1 MIRQLLTSAVVLFA
15 TPILAGDPLSVCIGP
30 DGAMRLIETG
40 FFCKKEETLKKF
52 TEWEPGFEDKRE
64 DPEVTSLRSR
74 LETAERRLGR
84 LDSKLQALEFKNS
97 DSDASEIHS
106 LKAPFEV
113 TGKAGKVILR
123 VTDEVDGNLGGGAQV
138 TIASSTES
146 GYGLRVYNSMGLVVG
161 GIVESNGGGFAAVR
175 DASNRR
181 SVVIDGPS
189 RRVSVFDDSGVNA
202 VAGLA
207 AESRGGVVGVYDQ
220 GKPIAYL
227 TRSQTA
233 AGGNV
238 TTLHTSGAS
247 AFSAGATAA
256 GGGEACVNRMTASG
270 ERGTCLGIALPGGLN
285 Q

>member
-1 MIRQLLTSAVVLFA
+1 MIRQIFTSAIVLFV
-15 TPILAGDPLSVCIGP
+15 TPALAGEPLSVCISP
-30 DGAMRLIETG
+30 DGNMRLIETG
-40 FFCKKEETLKKF
+40 LFCKKEETLKKF
-52 TEWEPGFEDKRE
+52 TEWEPEFEDGRE

-84 LDSKLQALEFKNS
+84 LDSKLQALELKNS
-97 DSDASEIHS
+97 DSDPSDVHRV
-106 LKAPFEV
+106 KAPFEV
-113 TGKAGKVILR
+113 TGKGGKVILR

-138 TIASSTES
+138 TIASSTTS
-146 GYGLRVYNSMGLVVG
+146 GYGLRVYNSTGMVVG
-161 GIVESNGGGFAAVR
+161 GIVESNGGGFVAVR
-175 DASNRR
+175 DTTNRN

-189 RRVSVFDDSGVNA
+189 RKVSVFDNGGVNA
-202 VAGLA
+202 VAGIA
-207 AESRGGVVGVYDQ
+207 AESHGGVVGVYDQ
-220 GKPIAYL
+220 GNPIAYL

-247 AFSAGATAA
+247 AFSAGATAG

-270 ERGTCLGIALPGGLN
+270 ERGTCLGIALPGGLS